1 MNSSTVHFNIRRKL
15 AALSTLRLN
24 SPNEMEGFVLDHFED
39 AVDHSTTWVFAERVG
54 ELEREN
60 EELRKRL
67 REMEADT
74 EPDDY
79 DLLTHAV
86 KRRNGEL
93 CNEVDRLRRHN
104 VELIGDNTSLRIEK
118 DSLQER
124 LDEALV
130 DLQHYKQVAQAYRS
144 GTTLRGGF
152 IDLCN

>member
-130 DLQHYKQVAQAYRS
+130 DLQHYKQVTQAYRS